1 MQSLSC
7 HWLRSYTNV
16 KSLFCKGRDFSKKQ
30 CALTRGKV
38 FTNANA
44 NPILGIESFIE
55 NGFRPSLIPLLT
67 SYFSSREMQ
76 VKWHGKF
83 SESRKMPGSGAIGS
97 NLGNLE
103 FDSQTNKNAN
113 CVPEE
118 NRFKFVDDLTTLEVV
133 NLLNIGISSLNV
145 KTQVPN
151 DLPTHGQFVNSKEL
165 KSQVYLNEINRWT
178 ENQQMIIS
186 SKKTKA
192 MVINFTNNLQFHTR
206 LQLKKPEH

>member
-1 MQSLSC
+1 
-7 HWLRSYTNV
+7 
-16 KSLFCKGRDFSKKQ
+16 
-30 CALTRGKV
+30 
-38 FTNANA
+38 
-44 NPILGIESFIE
+44 
-55 NGFRPSLIPLLT
+55 
-67 SYFSSREMQ
+67 
-76 VKWHGKF
+76 
-83 SESRKMPGSGAIGS
+83 MPGSGAMGS

-103 FDSQTNKNAN
+103 FDSQTNKKAN

-192 MVINFTNNLQFHTR
+192 MVINFTNNFQFHTR
-206 LQLKKPEH
+206 L